1 MEIKI
6 ILPDDSVC
14 GAINVVVIGKTE
26 AYLKS
31 AELRD
36 LADGNI
42 YDATRENE

>member
-6 ILPDDSVC
+6 IIPDDSVC
-14 GAINVVVIGKTE
+14 GGINVVVIGNKE
-26 AYLKS
+26 AYMTS